1 MDHIQILKRAWN
13 ILWSYK
19 TLWIFG
25 IILALTSASSGGGGS
40 SNGGGSGSG
49 SNGASLFH
57 LTPPAEITREV
68 DKLNRLFSDGITVA
82 ARDTWITI
90 AVVAACVLLLLFI
103 LFRIGYYVSQTSLIR
118 MVDGFEDTGERVKWR
133 QGFRLGWSRSAW
145 RLFLIDLV
153 IYLPMVLAVIIIF
166 GCAALP
172 FILGGIESNQPSVPA
187 ILAAVGI
194 AFLGIFLVVIVA
206 FALSLIMEPIR
217 RVCVLQGL
225 GVFDSIRNGWQLVRN
240 RFKDIFIMWLLI
252 VGVQIGYFIVMIPV
266 AILVFGVSM
275 LLGGG
280 TGLLIYALTN
290 AAATATQAWIPAV
303 VSGGVIFLLV
313 IAIPFLFLGGLKETY
328 LSSTW
333 TLTYRELVHVKPQEL
348 PLPLKPAPDT
358 TDVD

>member
-1 MDHIQILKRAWN
+1 MDHIQILKRAWK
-13 ILWSYK
+13 ILWGYK

-25 IILALTSASSGGGGS
+25 IIMALTSMSFRGGGS

-49 SNGASLFH
+49 NGASLFH
-57 LTPPAEITREV
+57 LTPPAEITHEV
-68 DKLNRLFSDGITVA
+68 DKLNRLFSNGITA
-82 ARDTWITI
+82 ATRDTWITI
-90 AVVAACVLLLLFI
+90 AIVAACVLLLIFI

-118 MVDGFEDTGERVKWR
+118 MVDGFEDTGERVKWK

-145 RLFLIDLV
+145 QLFLIDLV
-153 IYLPMVLAVIIIF
+153 IYLPVVLAIIIIF

-172 FILGGIESNQPSVPA
+172 FILGGIESNQPSIPG
-187 ILAAVGI
+187 ILAAIGI

-240 RFKDIFIMWLLI
+240 RFKDVFIMWLLI
-252 VGVQIGYFIVMIPV
+252 VGVQIGYFIVMIPI
-266 AILVFGVSM
+266 AILAFAVSM

-280 TGLLIYALTN
+280 TGLLTYVLTN
-290 AAATATQAWIPAV
+290 AAATTTQVWIPAV
-303 VSGGVIFLLV
+303 VLGGLIFLL
-313 IAIPFLFLGGLKETY
+313 ILSIPFLFLGGLKETY

-348 PLPLKPAPDT
+348 PLPPESAPDST
-358 TDVD
+358 GVD